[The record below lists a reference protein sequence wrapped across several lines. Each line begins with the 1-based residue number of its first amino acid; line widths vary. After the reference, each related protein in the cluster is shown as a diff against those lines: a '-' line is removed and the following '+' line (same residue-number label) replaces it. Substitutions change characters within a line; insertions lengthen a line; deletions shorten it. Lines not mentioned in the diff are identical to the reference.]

1 MHLDRMVPVTDGIL
15 LLPELLHLEKN
26 SESSEF
32 SLLIA
37 PDLPCFAGHFEG
49 FPLVPGVVQIGWV
62 IEFASQFLSL
72 NAQVKLVEKLKFTHP
87 ILPNY
92 QVQLQI
98 KLLNHG
104 QSMDFW
110 YKKGDL
116 LCSQG
121 RVVFVDE

>member
-1 MHLDRMVPVTDGIL
+1 MHLERMVPVTDGIL
-15 LLPELLHLEKN
+15 LLPEVLHLDKN
-26 SESSEF
+26 AESSQF

-37 PDLPCFAGHFEG
+37 QDLPCFAGHFED

-62 IEFASQFLSL
+62 IEFATQFLSL
-72 NAQVKLVEKLKFTHP
+72 TAQVRLIERLKFTHP

-92 QVQLQI
+92 QVELVI

-104 QSMDFW
+104 QALDFW
-110 YKKGDL
+110 YKKEDI

-121 RVVFVDE
+121 RVVFADE